1 VGSFDSGIRAASWA
15 PDDSYLILVNGN
27 GELLQMTR
35 DFDVLY
41 EAPLS
46 TTDFGEGK
54 TKSQASASGHEGITI
69 YRCTKCAWLGLKV
82 YSVPWFAG

>member
-1 VGSFDSGIRAASWA
+1 MKEANIVGSFDSGIRAASWA
-15 PDDSYLILVNGN
+15 PDDSYLILVNGS

-41 EAPLS
+41 EASLS

-54 TKSQASASGHEGITI
+54 TSHKHQHQGMKA
-69 YRCTKCAWLGLKV
+69 
-82 YSVPWFAG
+82 